1 MSIDG
6 MDIVTRAIDLINKNK
21 AEDEQLS
28 KSPDTQLMG
37 EDSNLDSLTIVNL
50 FVAVEQIIEDDTGEI
65 VIVVDQDAIGEDEHP
80 FRTVKTLA
88 AHLDERLK

>member
-28 KSPDTQLMG
+28 KSPYTQLMG

-80 FRTVKTLA
+80 FRTVQTLA